1 MRFFLFAA
9 GVLMATI
16 IDALIVTLK
25 LDNTGFKEETRK
37 STAESDRLSA
47 SLDNVN
53 ESSADLTIT
62 IKNQA
67 DETKKAKEK
76 TEDFTRSMYNGV
88 KALTAF
94 FGTIMVSSGL
104 AKLIADVNQANDKLN
119 FLSKNLGMN
128 ATEVK
133 KWQNMAEMAGG
144 TADGMTASLSNL
156 SKSLWDLVTIGD
168 ASVLP
173 YFNALNVGV
182 VDSTG
187 NIRNLDDILLDVAD
201 SLSRMSRPQ
210 AYNIAKNMGF
220 DEGTINTLLQGR
232 DAMERQLAAQK
243 DIVISSKEE
252 LEISRKLNE
261 QNALVSQQWEGLKTL
276 IANYLIPYFL
286 KFSERLTAWLD
297 YLNRNR
303 DGAILIFKGIA
314 TVIGLTLIPLALKAA
329 IAFAGMFAPLFTGVG
344 LILALGA
351 AIVGLS
357 NDYEVW
363 KRGGKAM
370 FDWSEWSA
378 SIETVLKWL
387 DEVSKWFKDTK
398 IGKWFTDQDGNLSNW
413 KLALGMFAT
422 WFGGKWAIKILST
435 LTKIGAGF
443 FRMFGLPGLPGL
455 LVSGAVL
462 AFGILANKIDEVF
475 NSLEKFNDK
484 VVEKFGNIAVAVHK
498 FNDQNATTVDKAK
511 AGFDAASGIVP
522 GADIGSF
529 GLMVKNSG
537 LFDGT
542 IDATKN
548 GGMTGLIGTIANN
561 YEAMRRQ
568 SSTYNSLAI
577 GDTRGERNNNPL
589 NMDYVGQKGA
599 TKETGKGARFAVF
612 KTPYDGL
619 EKTAWQLR
627 RYYDGKT
634 TGEKLQTVQDIVNT
648 WSPKGDGAN
657 NPAIYTKRV
666 SDRLGVK
673 PTDQIN
679 INDDDIMFSLMN
691 AMSMEEIG
699 KTLPYDK
706 ALIMAAIKGKGDPY
720 ANAASN
726 LKGFNDYISKPLIP
740 NIMPDI
746 KQTLAQSDS
755 LRANAQAA
763 STNRVETTF
772 NGDININTSSPTV
785 SGNLSDVLETTNEM
799 MFQLI
804 APMS

>member
-37 STAESDRLSA
+37 STAESERLSA

-53 ESSADLTIT
+53 ESSTDLTVT

-76 TEDFTRSMYNGV
+76 TEDFTRSINNGV

-94 FGTIMVSSGL
+94 LGTIMVSSGL
-104 AKLIADVNQANDKLN
+104 AKLITDVNQANDKLN

-144 TADGMTASLSNL
+144 TADSMTASLSNL

-187 NIRNLDDILLDVAD
+187 NIRNLDDILLDVSD
-201 SLSRMSRPQ
+201 SLSKMSRPQ

-252 LEISRKLNE
+252 LAISRKLNE
-261 QNALVSQQWEGLKTL
+261 QNALVSKQWEGLKTL
-276 IANYLIPYFL
+276 IANYLTPYFL
-286 KFSERLTAWLD
+286 KLSERLTAWLD

-314 TVIGLTLIPLALKAA
+314 TIIGLTLIPLALKAA
-329 IAFAGMFAPLFTGVG
+329 MAFAGMFAPLLTGVG
-344 LILALGA
+344 IIALLGT
-351 AIVGLS
+351 AIFGLF

-363 KRGGKAM
+363 KRGGKSM
-370 FDWSEWSA
+370 FDWSEWSE
-378 SIETVLKWL
+378 SIEAVLKWL
-387 DEVSKWFKDTK
+387 DQVSKWFKDTK
-398 IGKWFTDQDGNLSNW
+398 IGKWFTDQAGNLNKW
-413 KLALGMFAT
+413 ELALAAFAT
-422 WFGGKWAIKILST
+422 YFGGKWVAGILSGIT
-435 LTKIGAGF
+435 RIGTAFGGLLGWPALWATSFAAGMAIVKPFVDEGIKGLEEIMDKAAEKSSKIIGAVYK
-443 FRMFGLPGLPGL
+443 LNNP
-455 LVSGAVL
+455 
-462 AFGILANKIDEVF
+462 
-475 NSLEKFNDK
+475 
-484 VVEKFGNIAVAVHK
+484 
-498 FNDQNATTVDKAK
+498 NATTEDKAK
-511 AGFDAASGIVP
+511 AGFDAANGVVP
-522 GADIGSF
+522 GAEIGSF

-537 LFDGT
+537 LLDGT
-542 IDATKN
+542 IDATKS
-548 GGMTGLIGTIANN
+548 GGMTGLVGAIVNN
-561 YEAMRRQ
+561 YESMRRQ
-568 SSTYNSLAI
+568 LSITNSLAM
-577 GDTRGERNNNPL
+577 GNTRGERNNNPL

-634 TGEKLQTVQDIVNT
+634 TGKKLQTVQDIVNT

-666 SDRLGVK
+666 SERLGVK

-679 INDDDIMFSLMN
+679 LNDDDIMFSLMN

-706 ALIMAAIKGKGDPY
+706 ALIMAAIKGNGDPY
-720 ANAASN
+720 LNAASN

-746 KQTLAQSDS
+746 KQTLAQSDT
-755 LRANAQAA
+755 LRANAQVA

>member
-1 MRFFLFAA
+1 
-9 GVLMATI
+9 MATI

-76 TEDFTRSMYNGV
+76 TEDFTKSINNGI

-104 AKLIADVNQANDKLN
+104 AKLITDVNQANDKLN

-144 TADGMTASLSNL
+144 TTDGMTASLSNL

-187 NIRNLDDILLDVAD
+187 NIRNLDDILLDVSD
-201 SLSRMSRPQ
+201 SLSKMSRPQ

-261 QNALVSQQWEGLKTL
+261 QNALVSKQWEGLKTL
-276 IANYLIPYFL
+276 IANYLTPYFL

-297 YLNRNR
+297 YLGRNR
-303 DGAILIFKGIA
+303 ETAILLFKGIA
-314 TVIGLTLIPLALKAA
+314 TIIGLTLIPLALKAA
-329 IAFAGMFAPLFTGVG
+329 MAFAGMFAPLLTGVG
-344 LILALGA
+344 IIALLGT
-351 AIVGLS
+351 AIFGLF

-363 KRGGKAM
+363 KRGGKSM

-378 SIETVLKWL
+378 SIETVLGWL
-387 DEVSKWFKDTK
+387 DQISKWFKDTK
-398 IGKWFTDQDGNLSNW
+398 IGKWFTDQDGNLNGW
-413 KLALGMFAT
+413 KLALGGFAT
-422 WFGGKWAIKILST
+422 WFSVKWAASLLATLGKVSKGIAGVGAAAGRLST
-435 LTKIGAGF
+435 LAKGAG
-443 FRMFGLPGLPGL
+443 MVGATYVGADLLDSGLNKAFGDTDYFQRIRTAPTWDAFWSALSGGGDAGWLNGEWVDNRGKGKGL
-455 LVSGAVL
+455 LLSNDTL
-462 AFGILANKIDEVF
+462 GIPT
-475 NSLEKFNDK
+475 
-484 VVEKFGNIAVAVHK
+484 GN
-498 FNDQNATTVDKAK
+498 TTRD
-511 AGFDAASGIVP
+511 
-522 GADIGSF
+522 
-529 GLMVKNSG
+529 
-537 LFDGT
+537 
-542 IDATKN
+542 
-548 GGMTGLIGTIANN
+548 
-561 YEAMRRQ
+561 
-568 SSTYNSLAI
+568 SLAARVSR
-577 GDTRGERNNNPL
+577 GEVSLDEANGLLGSGTTPLMGNSRGERNNNPL
-589 NMDYVGQKGA
+589 NMNYVGQRNSVL
-599 TKETGKGARFAVF
+599 EDGKGARFAKF
-612 KTPYDGL
+612 NTPYDGL
-619 EKTAWQLR
+619 SATVNQLL

-634 TGEKLQTVQDIVNT
+634 TGSKLQTVEDIIKTWAPSSDNNNT
-648 WSPKGDGAN
+648 SGY
-657 NPAIYTKRV
+657 IKRV
-666 SDRLGVK
+666 ADEIGVLPSQTLDLRDPSVMK
-673 PTDQIN
+673 A
-679 INDDDIMFSLMN
+679 LMH
-691 AMSMEEIG
+691 AMSKVEIE
-699 KTLPYDK
+699 KPLPYSDS
-706 ALIMAAIKGKGDPY
+706 LIMAAINGTGDPY
-720 ANAASN
+720 VNAANN
-726 LKGFNDYISKPLIP
+726 LKSFNDYISKPLLP

-746 KQTLAQSDS
+746 KQTLGQSDALRASAQSV
-755 LRANAQAA
+755 NN
-763 STNRVETTF
+763 NRVEATI
-772 NGDININTSSPTV
+772 NGGINIHTSSSTV
-785 SGNLSDVLETTNEM
+785 SGNLSDALETANEM